1 MDSSSGMKPTFNL
14 EDDIELD
21 DGVYRILQRS
31 SSLVKLLHLKLK
43 HVITMSLAELRRRA
57 VSVAAHIASRPHR
70 LDVMTDLEKVQ
81 VSERTRH
88 MVELLTGV
96 FPGKAKRNPAYDPA
110 TNLADRVTRK
120 AAELHVCE
128 RTIWRWKRQF
138 EEDPQTGLVDKR
150 WFRRGHAYAKLTT
163 DLSKAF
169 AAVLADYPEEPTV
182 PLAELIEQTKAK
194 YIELHR
200 QPAPKLA
207 QATWYKYLNFMRGRT
222 NLKATA
228 KARRSEARRPSGP
241 MLTRVPTRPG
251 ELVELD
257 ATRLDVE
264 CILPSGRP
272 GFLTVS
278 SAIDVCSS
286 GILAFTV
293 GAFGTRG
300 TDQVALI
307 AQMVTM
313 PESRHGLLEARRRL
327 MRDHPNAG
335 LLPPDEFE
343 RLILHKPFVY
353 PSQMTMDNG
362 SDFQSNTV
370 YNASRARGISMVFA
384 SPGQPTTKPHIER
397 FNGEM
402 NRGFAASQVGYVGDS
417 AVNKGRRKH
426 DLLPWDLLLHLLFDW
441 IYGTYNT
448 TPRRGIH
455 PLHAGRKYSPYEI
468 MEQAEDIASTIV
480 ETALPLTAEEFV
492 RSLPTDTR
500 VLSDAGIRFAKH
512 DYWND
517 DLNALRTVQT
527 ITQGLSKGQIRFHF
541 DPDVRDRIWAI
552 GASGELIECRIRGI
566 DLWDALPHS
575 SERMAA
581 IRRKQDKVITSTIT
595 NLVTGGPI
603 RPWIAPAQ
611 DPNVDE
617 EISDDDFEMELAVAN
632 TGDTGLF
639 DPDEDPF

>member
-1 MDSSSGMKPTFNL
+1 MRPTFNI

-21 DGVYRILQRS
+21 DGFYRVLQRS

-43 HVITMSLAELRRRA
+43 HVITISLAELRLRA
-57 VSVAAHIASRPHR
+57 VNLAARIVLRPDK
-70 LDVMTDLEKVQ
+70 LDVMTDLEKIQ

-88 MVELLTGV
+88 IVELLTGV

-138 EEDPQTGLVDKR
+138 EEDPETGLVDRR
-150 WFRRGHAYAKLTT
+150 WFRRGHAYAKLTPA
-163 DLSKAF
+163 LSKAF
-169 AAVLADYPEEPTV
+169 AAVLVDYPEEPTV
-182 PLAELIEQTKAK
+182 PLAQLIEQTKAK
-194 YIELHR
+194 YVELHH
-200 QPAPKLA
+200 QLAPKLA
-207 QATWYKYLNFMRGRT
+207 PATWYKYLNFMRGRT
-222 NLKATA
+222 NLKASA
-228 KARRSEARRPSGP
+228 KARRSEARRPTRP

-264 CILPSGRP
+264 CILPSGRA

-278 SAIDVCSS
+278 TAIDVCSS
-286 GILAFTV
+286 GVLAFTV

-327 MRDHPNAG
+327 MQDHPDAG

-370 YNASRARGISMVFA
+370 YNASRARGISIVFA
-384 SPGQPTTKPHIER
+384 SPGQPTTKPHVER

-402 NRGFAASQVGYVGDS
+402 NRSFAATHAGYAGDS

-441 IYGTYNT
+441 IYGTYNA
-448 TPRRGIH
+448 TPSKGLH
-455 PLHAGRKYSPYEI
+455 PLQPGRKFSPYEV
-468 MEQAEDIASTIV
+468 MEQAEDIASSIV
-480 ETALPLTAEEFV
+480 ETALPLTPDEFV
-492 RSLPTDTR
+492 RSLPSDTR
-500 VLSDAGIRFAKH
+500 ILSDAGIRFANH

-517 DLNALRTVQT
+517 DLNPLRTVQT
-527 ITQGLSKGQIRFHF
+527 ITQGLSEGEIRFHF

-552 GASGELIECRIRGI
+552 GAAGELIECRIRGI
-566 DLWDALPHS
+566 ELYEALPHS
-575 SERMAA
+575 TERAA
-581 IRRKQDKVITSTIT
+581 AARRAQDKVITSTIT
-595 NLVTGGPI
+595 NLVTGGPV
-603 RPWIAPAQ
+603 RPWVAPKVSPDIYEDATIG
-611 DPNVDE
+611 E
-617 EISDDDFEMELAVAN
+617 LEIELAAMN
-632 TGDTGLF
+632 PGETGLF
-639 DPDEDPF
+639 DPDEDPL